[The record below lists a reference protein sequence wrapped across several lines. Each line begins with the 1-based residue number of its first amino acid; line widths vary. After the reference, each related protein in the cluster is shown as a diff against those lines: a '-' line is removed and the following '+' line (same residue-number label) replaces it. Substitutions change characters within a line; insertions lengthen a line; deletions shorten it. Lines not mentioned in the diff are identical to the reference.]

1 MTTETIIPALP
12 GAMAVFS
19 YMMPDGTLTSTRHPI
34 IAWRIPPG
42 TDPVAYPVMAL
53 SVAEDD
59 MNSPCYIP
67 DDEKLFP
74 GLLAIV
80 EPGRLRIVNEEHRSY
95 ETVGS
100 ESDLERAV
108 RCAVE
113 RGEHTR
119 PRASISMLQPADPD
133 GFDHMPPWQAAD
145 FLADPEACL
154 DAMDRGVWSGAL
166 RQADP
171 DAS

>member
-19 YMMPDGTLTSTRHPI
+19 YMRPDGTLASNRHQI

-42 TDPVAYPVMAL
+42 TDPVAYPVLAL
-53 SVAEDD
+53 SVE
-59 MNSPCYIP
+59 P
-67 DDEKLFP
+67 D
-74 GLLAIV
+74 
-80 EPGRLRIVNEEHRSY
+80 RLRIVNEEHRSY

-100 ESDLERAV
+100 ESDLEQAV

-119 PRASISMLQPADPD
+119 RRASISMRQPADPE
-133 GFDHMPPWQAAD
+133 GFEHMPPWQGAD
-145 FLADPEACL
+145 FLADPDACL

-171 DAS
+171 DAT